1 MSPAATLLQTR
12 IAISGFFIL
21 HGFVAA
27 TWISRIPA
35 EKERLEMSAAVLGL
49 VLLGNMLGALLGGLT
64 AGTSVAW
71 WGSRRVA
78 RIFGMAVSLSLPVLG
93 LLLSPAWL
101 FAGLVLYGFLL
112 NTLNIGMN
120 TQAAALETNYG
131 KPIFSSFHALWSA
144 GALAGS
150 LAGAGLAGL
159 GLSPFWH
166 FLLIGG
172 LGAGLAWR
180 AGGWLLAASPSP
192 TRQTFVLP
200 SGSLLLLGLMGFCT
214 AISDGSIASWSG
226 VYLRSLGA
234 PESLAA
240 LGFAVHQAVM
250 LVGRSSGDWLVR
262 QFGAVRVVRYGALL
276 GGFGLGVAVVS
287 GTVGGM
293 YFGIACMGLGMAT
306 LYPLMFAAASQT
318 PGISPAAAMASISTM
333 STIGGLVG
341 PVLLGAVAEVGT
353 VRASFAVAALLAGVV
368 SYLAF
373 SLANYRIVRARASD

>member
-1 MSPAATLLQTR
+1 MLPTPTLLQTR
-12 IAISGFFIL
+12 IAISSFFIL
-21 HGFVAA
+21 HGFVTA

-64 AGTSVAW
+64 AGIWVAW

-78 RIFGMAVSLSLPVLG
+78 RTFGVAASLSLPLLG
-93 LLLSPAWL
+93 ALLTPAWL

-112 NTLNIGMN
+112 NILNIGMN
-120 TQAAALETNYG
+120 TQAAALEARYG
-131 KPIFSSFHALWSA
+131 RPIFSSFHALWSA
-144 GALAGS
+144 GALLGS

-166 FLLIGG
+166 FLLVGG
-172 LGAGLAWR
+172 TGAGLAWQ
-180 AGGWLLAASPSP
+180 AGSRLLAASPSP
-192 TRQTFVLP
+192 QRQGFVLP
-200 SGSLLLLGLMGFCT
+200 KGALLVLGLMGFCT
-214 AISDGSIASWSG
+214 AISDGSIAGWSG

-250 LVGRSSGDWLVR
+250 LVGRSSGDWLVQ
-262 QFGAVRVVRYGALL
+262 QFGAVQVVRYGSLL
-276 GGFGLGVAVVS
+276 GSFGLAVAVVS
-287 GTVGGM
+287 GTVEGM
-293 YFGIACMGLGMAT
+293 FFGIACMGLGMAT
-306 LYPLMFAAASQT
+306 LFPLMFAAAAQT
-318 PGISPAAAMASISTM
+318 PGMPPAAAIASISTM
-333 STIGGLVG
+333 STFGGLVG
-341 PVLLGAVAEVGT
+341 PMLLGIVAEVGT

-373 SLANYRIVRARASD
+373 SLAGYQVARTQTSD